1 MIVAMDETRDRIE
14 RAAALLC
21 EAEAKH
27 APIPGLPADARP
39 RDVAEAYAVQDRFA
53 AFLGRPVGYKIAYI
67 NPAVQKQLGIP
78 SPMFGRLFEGR
89 VFASPARLEASRF
102 NHILVET
109 EFSFRVARALP
120 ARAVPYSL
128 DEVVAAVGAAIP
140 SFELADTRYVDWR
153 AVAPLDAV
161 ADNALGSHWV
171 GGAER
176 ADFRGLDLAALEVVT
191 SVNGRE
197 ASRGRGANV
206 GGSPLEALAWLANEL
221 ARRGRSLVPGDRVTT
236 GCCMDVLELH
246 PGDEAEADFGALGR
260 VRVEFTA

>member
-1 MIVAMDETRDRIE
+1 MDEREARIE
-14 RAAALLC
+14 RAAAALC
-21 EAEAKH
+21 EAEAKR
-27 APIPGLPADARP
+27 APLPGLPEAARP

-67 NPAVQKQLGIP
+67 NPDVQRALGIP

-89 VFASPARLEASRF
+89 VFASPARLAATRF

-109 EFSFRVARALP
+109 EFSFRMARDLP
-120 ARAVPYSL
+120 PRAAAYTRE
-128 DEVVAAVGAAIP
+128 EVEDAVAAVMP
-140 SFELADTRYVDWR
+140 SFELADTRYSDWR
-153 AVAPLDAV
+153 KVAPLDAV

-176 ADFRGLDLAALEVVT
+176 ADVRGLDLAAQEVVS
-191 SVNGRE
+191 SVNGRV

-206 GGSPLEALAWLANEL
+206 GGSPLAALVWLANEL
-221 ARRGRSLVPGDRVTT
+221 NRWGRGLVAGDRITT

-246 PGDEAEADFGALGR
+246 AGDSAEADFGALGR